1 MSKIKLNA
9 ASGGGS
15 VALEAPAS
23 LSSDKVIKF
32 PNSPNLI
39 TQVLQTV
46 KTDTFSTSSAGFS
59 DITGLSVAITPTFTS
74 SKILIMATVNVQC
87 FASHVETNGN
97 ARLLRG
103 STELIEYPYAFV
115 MEAGKSNSNRVFY
128 NQNHTEVYL
137 DSPSTTSS
145 TTYKVQINVLS
156 SSNSNRVIYN
166 QNSST
171 SVNTVMEI
179 AA

>member
-1 MSKIKLNA
+1 MSTLKVNA
-9 ASGGGS
+9 ITETDGS
-15 VALEAPAS
+15 AFPFGKVLQAVSTVDSTANQSITSTSYVDAGS
-23 LSSDKVIKF
+23 LSVS
-32 PNSPNLI
+32 
-39 TQVLQTV
+39 
-46 KTDTFSTSSAGFS
+46 
-59 DITGLSVAITPTFTS
+59 ITPS
-74 SKILIMATVNVQC
+74 SSSNKVLIMATVNVQC

-97 ARLLRG
+97 ARLVRG

-145 TTYKVQINVLS
+145 TTYKVQIRVLS
-156 SSNSNRVIYN
+156 SSNSNQVIYN
-166 QNSST
+166 QNSSK
-171 SVNTVMEI
+171 SVITVMEI

>member
-1 MSKIKLNA
+1 MSTLKVNA
-9 ASGGGS
+9 ITETDGS
-15 VALEAPAS
+15 AFPFGKVLQAVSTVDSTANQSITSTSYVDAGS
-23 LSSDKVIKF
+23 LSVS
-32 PNSPNLI
+32 
-39 TQVLQTV
+39 
-46 KTDTFSTSSAGFS
+46 
-59 DITGLSVAITPTFTS
+59 ITPS
-74 SKILIMATVNVQC
+74 SSSNKVLIMATVNVQC

-97 ARLLRG
+97 ARLVRG

-145 TTYKVQINVLS
+145 TTYKVQIKVIS
-156 SSNSNRVIYN
+156 SSNSAQVIYN
-166 QNSST
+166 QNSSK
-171 SVNTVMEI
+171 SVITVMEI

>member
-1 MSKIKLNA
+1 MSTLKVNA
-9 ASGGGS
+9 LQDTSGN
-15 VALEAPAS
+15 P
-23 LSSDKVIKF
+23 LSR
-32 PNSPNLI
+32 
-39 TQVLQTV
+39 VLQAATTV
-46 KTDTFSTSSAGFS
+46 DCSSSQSVTSTSYVDAGS
-59 DITGLSVAITPTFTS
+59 LSVAITPTFTS

-145 TTYKVQINVLS
+145 TTYKVQLKVIS
-156 SSNSNRVIYN
+156 SSNSAQVIYN
-166 QNSST
+166 QNSSK
-171 SVNTVMEI
+171 SVITVMEI